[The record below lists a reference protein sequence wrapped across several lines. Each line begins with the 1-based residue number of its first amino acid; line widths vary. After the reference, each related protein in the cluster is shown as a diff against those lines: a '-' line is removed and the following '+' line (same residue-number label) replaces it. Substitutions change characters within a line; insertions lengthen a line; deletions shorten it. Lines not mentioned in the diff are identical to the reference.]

1 MIRYYFIQI
10 NKEIPIMT
18 APVNTDAINTLNN
31 TTAYYP
37 KDKALHHLIAER
49 AHHSPEQIAL
59 KFHERV
65 FGYKSLDDAA
75 NKLAQYLI
83 EQGLEKGDVAGLA
96 LDRSPEMVISLL
108 AIMKAGAAYVP
119 LDPEYPK
126 DRIEFMLEDSSAK
139 ILITS
144 QKYQDH
150 FITNSTEVL
159 IEDALE
165 KFPMYTAQ
173 EPEVI
178 VTGQDL
184 AYILYTSGSTGK
196 PKGVQILHHN
206 LVNLLLSVQ
215 KEPGISTADKVLAV
229 TTISFDIAG
238 LDLYLPLISG
248 AQLLLADAVT
258 AKDGRALVELVKAE
272 QVTILQATPYTW
284 RMMLVSGWDQKLP
297 LKVFCGGEAMPKDLV
312 VQLLPKCAEIWNM
325 YGPTETT
332 IYSTVKQVTS
342 EEDITIGKPINN
354 TQVYILD
361 EALKNYT
368 DGTIGEIYIG
378 GDGVAVGYLNRL
390 ELSAERFVDDIFSGI
405 PGGKMYRTGDLGKI
419 REDGEI
425 VCLGRIDHQVKVR
438 GYRIELEE
446 IEQNLLKEDNI
457 KQAVVIAREDTPG
470 NPRLAAYVIVNEPK
484 SDSDLR
490 SQFDTWQHGLLAVL
504 PEYMVPDDFVI
515 MEIIPITPNGK
526 IDRKA
531 LPKPDYSHIQRS
543 GEFVAP
549 RTSNEKQVADIWQE
563 LMGLENISI
572 FDNFFELGGRS
583 LVAVQIMARLEKETG
598 KRLPLATLFEYST
611 VEKLAARLEVDA
623 TSITWESLVP
633 IKPGGSK
640 MPLYIV
646 HGAGLNVL
654 LFNALA
660 MNMDA
665 EQPVYGLQ
673 AKGLNGIDE
682 PLDVMEDIAANY
694 IAEIV
699 AKNPDG
705 PYALAGYSLGGI
717 IAYEMAKQLMAA
729 GKEVKMLAMFDTYA
743 EQSTIHQSSFIKAI
757 NKTALLLKQIG
768 YSMVLLADD
777 PKRTIEYK
785 SLIIKRKI
793 IKLFWKLSP
802 GKEEKKEGF
811 FAYDNEIDEA
821 SEKALRNYILTPL
834 SIAIELFRAKK
845 RTFYMPDFDFLGWQP
860 FALKGVHVHEIPG
873 EHNTIFAPPNDKEFA
888 VVLQNCLDKVSK
900 S

>member
-1 MIRYYFIQI
+1 MATTI
-10 NKEIPIMT
+10 NTE
-18 APVNTDAINTLNN
+18 AINTLND
-31 TTAYYP
+31 TQVDYP
-37 KDKALHHLIAER
+37 KDKALHHLVTER
-49 AHHSPEQIAL
+49 AQETPDQIAL
-59 KFHERV
+59 KFHDRV
-65 FGYKSLDDAA
+65 YSYKSLNDTA
-75 NKLAQYLI
+75 NKLAQYLM
-83 EQGLEKGDVAGLA
+83 EKGLQKGDVAGLA

-108 AIMKAGAAYVP
+108 AIMKTGAAYVP

-126 DRIEFMLEDSSAK
+126 DRIEFMLEDSSAR

-144 QKYQDH
+144 QKYHGH

-159 IEDALE
+159 IEDAIE
-165 KFPMYTAQ
+165 KFPLYSAN
-173 EPEVI
+173 EPEVT
-178 VTGQDL
+178 VTGQNL

-206 LVNLLLSVQ
+206 LVNFLLSVQ
-215 KEPGISTADKVLAV
+215 TEPGITTADKILAV

-248 AQLLLADAVT
+248 AQLLLADSAT
-258 AKDGRALVELVKAE
+258 AKDGRALVDLVKAE
-272 QVTILQATPYTW
+272 QVSILQATPYTW

-312 VQLLPKCAEIWNM
+312 AQLLPKCAEIWNM

-342 EEDITIGKPINN
+342 EDDITIGRPVNN

-378 GDGVAVGYLNRL
+378 GDGVAVGYLNRA
-390 ELSAERFVDDIFSGI
+390 ELSAERFVDDIFSAI
-405 PGGKMYRTGDLGKI
+405 PGSKMYRTGDLGKI

-470 NPRLAAYVIVNEPK
+470 NPRLVAYVIVNKPITDLK
-484 SDSDLR
+484 PAFDS
-490 SQFDTWQHGLLAVL
+490 WQQGLLAVL

-515 MEIIPITPNGK
+515 MDTIPITPNGK

-531 LPKPDYSHIQRS
+531 LPKPDYSNIQRS
-543 GEFVAP
+543 GEFIAP
-549 RTSNEKQVADIWQE
+549 RTSNEKLVADIWQE

-572 FDNFFELGGRS
+572 LDNFFELGGRS

-633 IKPGGSK
+633 IKPSGSK

-682 PLDVMEDIAANY
+682 PLDVMEEIAANY

-699 AKNPDG
+699 AKNPEG

-743 EQSTIHQSSFIKAI
+743 EQSTVHQSSLKRAVNKA
-757 NKTALLLKQIG
+757 ALVLKQVG
-768 YSMVLLADD
+768 YSAVLLADD

-802 GKEEKKEGF
+802 SKEEKKEGF

-821 SEKALRNYILTPL
+821 SEKALRNYILIPL
-834 SIAIELFRAKK
+834 PIAIELFRAKK
-845 RTFYMPDFDFLGWQP
+845 RTFYMPDFNFLGWRP
-860 FALKGVHVHEIPG
+860 FALKGVHVHDIPG

-900 S
+900 D